1 MPLGWWAETQ
11 VCLDEQRVAHK
22 ILECASEAV
31 TKARERERHDATN
44 EVDDSIH
51 GTNVGQEVVA
61 QALALRSSAH

>member
-1 MPLGWWAETQ
+1 M
-11 VCLDEQRVAHK
+11 CLDEQRVAHK

-31 TKARERERHDATN
+31 TKARERERERHDATN